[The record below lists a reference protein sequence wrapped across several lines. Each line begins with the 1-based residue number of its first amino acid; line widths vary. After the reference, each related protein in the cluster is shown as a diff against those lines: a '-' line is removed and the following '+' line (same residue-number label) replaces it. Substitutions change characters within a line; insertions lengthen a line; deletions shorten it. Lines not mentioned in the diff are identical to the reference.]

1 VSGFSLTLSI
11 NRTGKSNMTSRQRMQ
26 QAMGLQSPD
35 RVPVMC
41 QLALGHYF
49 LHAGVKP
56 MDIWYTSEGFAK
68 ALIELQQRYNFDG
81 ILVNLPGREANYE
94 NFIQKIESGSGE
106 NIIRWKNG
114 NYTAF
119 PSDDNPHYYLA
130 DGTRYF
136 PTFQEIEPEAL
147 FYVEPWDLTDITY
160 PFTWGFENE
169 PPPFDNYF
177 PDYHFDTIKLVKA
190 KAGASV
196 SVHSEI
202 FSPWSQFLELLN
214 YENALM
220 AILDDP
226 GKARACL
233 ERLAAG
239 AIDLAKKQAACGI
252 DAILISS
259 AFAGAGLIS
268 RQHYEEFVLPYE
280 RQIIAEIK
288 KSFSLPIYT
297 HTCGSIGDRLDL
309 MMQTGTNGIDTLD
322 PPPLGTV
329 ELEEAKKFLAGKT
342 FIKGNI
348 DPVNTLLYGNQ
359 NEVSADVRKKIEI
372 GRPGGGYILSS
383 ACSVAPHTPPE
394 NIELLAVLAEEVGK
408 YE

>member
-1 VSGFSLTLSI
+1 
-11 NRTGKSNMTSRQRMQ
+11 MTSRQRMQ
-26 QAMGLQSPD
+26 QTMGLQSPD

-49 LHAGVKP
+49 LYAGVKP
-56 MDIWYTSEGFAK
+56 MDIWYTSAGFAE
-68 ALIELQQRYNFDG
+68 ALIKLQQRYKFDG
-81 ILVNLPGREANYE
+81 ILINLPGRDPRYE
-94 NFIQKIESGSGE
+94 NFIQQIEPGE
-106 NIIRWKNG
+106 SEDIIRWKNG

-119 PSDDNPHYYLA
+119 PHDDNPHYYIA

-136 PTFQEIEPEAL
+136 PVFQEIEPEAL

-160 PFTWGFENE
+160 PFTWGFESE
-169 PPPFDNYF
+169 PRPFDGFF
-177 PDYHFDTIKLVKA
+177 PDYHFDTIKLVKT

-239 AIDLAKKQAACGI
+239 AIDLAKKQAACGV
-252 DAILISS
+252 DAVLISS

-280 RQIIAEIK
+280 RQIVAEIK
-288 KSFSLPIYT
+288 KSFSIPVYT

-329 ELEEAKKFLAGKT
+329 ELAEAKKILAGKT

-359 NEVSADVRKKIEI
+359 NEVRDDVRKRLEI

-394 NIELLAVLAEEVGK
+394 NIEMLAALAEEFGR

>member
-1 VSGFSLTLSI
+1 
-11 NRTGKSNMTSRQRMQ
+11 MTSRQRLQ
-26 QAMGLQSPD
+26 EAMALRTPD

-56 MDIWYTSEGFAK
+56 LDIWYTSAGFAE
-68 ALIELQQRYNFDG
+68 ALIQLQQRYKFDG
-81 ILVNLPGREANYE
+81 ILVNLPGRDPNYE
-94 NFIQKIESGSGE
+94 KFIQKIEKNESE
-106 NIIRWKNG
+106 DIIRWKNG
-114 NYTAF
+114 NYTTF
-119 PSDDNPHYYLA
+119 PADDNPHYYMA
-130 DGTRYF
+130 DSTRYF
-136 PTFQEIEPEAL
+136 PTFQEIDPMEL
-147 FYVEPWDLTDITY
+147 FYVEPWDVTDITY
-160 PFTWGFENE
+160 PFTWGFESAPRPLE
-169 PPPFDNYF
+169 NYF
-177 PDYHFDTIKLVKA
+177 PEYHCDTIKLVKA
-190 KAGASV
+190 RVGASV
-196 SVHSEI
+196 SVHAEI

-226 GKARACL
+226 GKVHACL
-233 ERLAAG
+233 ERLAEG
-239 AIDLAKKQAACGI
+239 ALALAKLQAICGV

-280 RQIIAEIK
+280 RKIISEIK
-288 KSFSLPIYT
+288 KTFALPIYT

-329 ELEEAKKFLAGKT
+329 ELAEAKAILTGKT

-348 DPVNTLLYGNQ
+348 DPVNTLLYGSPE
-359 NEVSADVRKKIEI
+359 EVRADVQNRLAI
-372 GRPGGGYILSS
+372 GRPGGGYVLSS

-394 NIELLAVLAEEVGK
+394 NIAMLAVVAEEFGR